1 MRNVVTVTGGGGS
14 IGGALCKLLAS
25 QVRELR
31 IVGHSELSLYNIVQE
46 LERVPGRVARVVP
59 ILGNVCDAGRM
70 IECIAGA
77 DLVIHAAAHK
87 HVPLCE
93 QNKVQAIVNNVRGSV
108 TVAHVANLEGVQLV
122 HISTD
127 KAVKPAS
134 VMGKTKRAA
143 ELWLLRAMRR
153 ASAPMSIVRFGNV
166 LGSSGSVLPLWDR
179 QIAAGGPI
187 TVTDR
192 RCMRYFMSV
201 EEACQLVLNVAEL
214 REPGLFVLDMGE
226 PLSIWAMAHER
237 AARALLSMGQQVD
250 VVETGLRPGEKLTE
264 ELHCYGDV
272 QPTRYARV
280 RKVVEP
286 ESTGDVHVAE
296 LLSAAA
302 AGSEHEAMKLLEQV
316 VKW

>member
-1 MRNVVTVTGGGGS
+1 
-14 IGGALCKLLAS
+14 
-25 QVRELR
+25 VRELR